1 MENKN
6 DDTVVI
12 IVILMLLLGLGI
24 FVAYDKGFI
33 LNKDNNKVENNK
45 ESNEKHEETEIT
57 DIIVKDKLDELI
69 NKINKTSF
77 HPTWYE
83 KGYSI
88 YEKSSLS
95 ESSKLLVILKD
106 LYSTSQFQ
114 RVYKNTENG
123 FEVEDVINLKIV
135 KDEYKNLFNEEL
147 TNYIEVGFCPWFKY
161 DQETNK
167 YKVYEECGGTGYDTY
182 ISYNNRYTEDENNMY
197 VYVNVGRFVSK
208 TMTDENGLTVFLN
221 DLYADVS
228 KEKIYKKNVIDKDIT
243 INESNYNEFSEY
255 KYIFGKDKEGRFY
268 YKNIERIR

>member
-45 ESNEKHEETEIT
+45 ESNEKQVETEIT
-57 DIIVKDKLDELI
+57 DVIVKDKLDELI

-88 YEKSSLS
+88 YENSLLS

-106 LYSTSQFQ
+106 LYSTSQFK
-114 RVYKNTENG
+114 RVYKNTGNG
-123 FEVEDVINLKIV
+123 FEVEDVIDLKVV
-135 KDEYKNLFNEEL
+135 KDEYKKLFNEEL
-147 TNYIEVGFCPWFKY
+147 TNYIEVGICPWFKY
-161 DQETNK
+161 VQTTNQ
-167 YKVYEECGGTGYDTY
+167 YRAYEECGGTGYDTY

-197 VYVNVGRFVSK
+197 VYVNVGRVVSK
-208 TMTDENGLTVFLN
+208 TVTEENGHAVFLN

-228 KEKIYKKNVIDKDIT
+228 KEKIYKENVIDKDIT

-255 KYIFGKDKEGRFY
+255 KYTFSKDNEGGIY